1 MPQYQ
6 VTFSDQSMGELNQLP
21 ITVQMPLIEQFSAL
35 TDADFRAQRDDLGR
49 FRRNGQTFFRLRTG
63 DYRIYFESRDK
74 VLHALYILHR
84 HTLADFI
91 FRSGLPYKEEHLAEQ
106 EGSFWKYLE
115 SLARD

>member
-1 MPQYQ
+1 MQHFQ

-35 TDADFRAQRDDLGR
+35 SERDFRRGREDIGR
-49 FRRNGQTFFRLRTG
+49 FERGGRTFYRLRAG
-63 DYRIYFESRDK
+63 EYRIYFEAQGD
-74 VLHALYILHR
+74 VLHAHYILHS

-91 FRSGLPYKEEHLAEQ
+91 FRTGLPYKEERLLEQ
-106 EGSFWKYLE
+106 DQSFWKYLE